1 MMLIIFCITGANT
14 SMWCLSRLVGI
25 GSNLHDLGAADKIN
39 FLVASRVI
47 GINSQRITV
56 VSISDLR

>member
-1 MMLIIFCITGANT
+1 
-14 SMWCLSRLVGI
+14 MWFLSGLVGI

-47 GINSQRITV
+47 GKNSQRITV
-56 VSISDLR
+56 VSISDSR